1 MLILKII
8 AISLGL
14 TFTLFGYLI
23 YFKKKYNLVNG
34 FEADFKA
41 GRKTESYASQIG
53 LIEFI
58 IGVVISIAALALIVF
73 E

>member
-1 MLILKII
+1 MLILKVI

-23 YFKKKYNLVNG
+23 HFKKRYGLVNG

-58 IGVVISIAALALIVF
+58 IGVVIYIAALSFIVF

>member
-1 MLILKII
+1 M
-8 AISLGL
+8 SLGL

-58 IGVVISIAALALIVF
+58 IGVVIYIAALSLIVF

>member
-58 IGVVISIAALALIVF
+58 IGVVIYIAALSLIVF

>member
-14 TFTLFGYLI
+14 TFTLIGYLI

-58 IGVVISIAALALIVF
+58 IGVVIYIAALSLIVF

>member
-1 MLILKII
+1 MLILKVI
-8 AISLGL
+8 AVSLGL

-23 YFKKKYNLVNG
+23 HFKKRYGLVNG
-34 FEADFKA
+34 FEADYRA

-53 LIEFI
+53 LIEFV
-58 IGVVISIAALALIVF
+58 IGVVISAAAVALIVF

>member
-34 FEADFKA
+34 FEADFRA

>member
-53 LIEFI
+53 LIELI
-58 IGVVISIAALALIVF
+58 IGVVIYIAALSLIVF

>member
-41 GRKTESYASQIG
+41 GRKTESYVSQIG

-58 IGVVISIAALALIVF
+58 IGVVIYIAALSFIVF

>member
-58 IGVVISIAALALIVF
+58 IGVVISIAVLSLIVF
-73 E
+73 V

>member
-1 MLILKII
+1 MLILKVI

-23 YFKKKYNLVNG
+23 HFKKRYGLVNG

-58 IGVVISIAALALIVF
+58 IGVVIYIAALSLIVF